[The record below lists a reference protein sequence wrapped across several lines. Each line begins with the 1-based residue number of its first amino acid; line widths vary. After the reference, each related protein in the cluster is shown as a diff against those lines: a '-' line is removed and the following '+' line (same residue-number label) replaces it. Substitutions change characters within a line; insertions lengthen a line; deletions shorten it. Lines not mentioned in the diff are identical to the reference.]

1 MFDIEYI
8 RWMRDQSDDSN
19 VQLLATF
26 AAQYA
31 GSQAA
36 AEEFRV
42 AGNKE
47 MADYMLFWVGRS
59 LEQYEQL
66 RSQLAAKGDLPA
78 ALADPQPQALAGV
91 ARPARYRLG
100 SRPVAQTRSKRIV
113 RADAVTA

>member
-8 RWMRDQSDDSN
+8 RFMRDQSDDSN

-26 AAQYA
+26 AALYA
-31 GSQAA
+31 GSQVE
-36 AEEFRV
+36 AEKFRA
-42 AGNKE
+42 AGNKSME
-47 MADYMLFWVGRS
+47 QYMLSWAERG

-66 RSQLAAKGDLPA
+66 RSQLAAKGELPA
-78 ALADPQPQALAGV
+78 ALADPQPHALAGV

-113 RADAVTA
+113 RTDAVTA